1 MAKKSAADVAADLK
15 STIDAANSTPEIL
28 RTPEKKNAS
37 KSVWKGYI
45 SAFGVMLIPA
55 AAYKATDED
64 KIERHMYHS
73 AECLNPLSQG
83 KMNCSG
89 CGASGVDK
97 SAAVKG
103 VEINGKIVLLTDE
116 EMESQKPASD
126 KVLKIT
132 EFVPV
137 DAVDPT
143 YYASSEYLAAG
154 EGGEKAFATFQQA
167 LASKNRVAI
176 GTFVSKGHQYTVA
189 IRAKG
194 QYGLVMSYLYAEHEV
209 RNCGKWKSVATNP
222 DEVALCEQLMT
233 ETEYAK
239 DAFTAAAYDPF
250 IAKTRKMI
258 ADKANGTAAA
268 APTVCDEPK
277 QGTDDLLSSLKLMLE
292 QQKSK
297 AAKA

>member
-1 MAKKSAADVAADLK
+1 MAKKSAADVASDLK
-15 STIDAANSTPEIL
+15 DKMGKDSTPEIL

-73 AECLNPLSQG
+73 ADCLNSLQQG

-89 CGASGVDK
+89 CGAVGIDK

-103 VEINGKIVLLTDE
+103 VEVNGKIVLISDD

-209 RNCGKWKSVATNP
+209 RNCGKWKAVQVNQ

-233 ETEYAK
+233 ETEMAK
-239 DAFTAAAYDPF
+239 DVFTPAAYDPF

-258 ADKANGTAAA
+258 ADKANGTE
-268 APTVCDEPK
+268 VCKPVAEEEVK
-277 QGTDDLLSSLKLMLE
+277 TGTDDLLAALKATLN